1 MALRCDNL
9 VEDVRRIIFEGCN
22 NIRRDGN
29 KLVQSIE
36 IQNEREAAM
45 CWVNTNIMRFEHAG

>member
-1 MALRCDNL
+1 MKYGYLVGKFIRSMALRCDNL

-29 KLVQSIE
+29 KLV
-36 IQNEREAAM
+36 
-45 CWVNTNIMRFEHAG
+45 